1 MSTDPRQPGGPAERE
16 LLAALAVQ
24 LAWGADEA
32 LEEAPQN
39 RFGMWAEAAAPPA
52 PSPPAAARHAS
63 LSFVAPSLRT
73 PPVAA
78 AVAQAER
85 LAASADTLEAL
96 REVFAA
102 FDGCALRETATNF
115 VFADG
120 VPGAPVMLIGEG
132 PGAEEDREGLPFVG
146 PSGRLLDRMLASI
159 GLSRRDGTVYITN
172 VLPWRPPGNRSPT
185 DSEIA
190 LCLPFL
196 RRHIALAKPKL
207 LLLAGGVPARA
218 LLGAREGITRLRGR
232 WRMVEIASLAEP
244 LPTLATL
251 HPAYLL
257 RNPGAKR
264 EAWSDLVLLRR
275 RLDALLPGVGQN

>member
-1 MSTDPRQPGGPAERE
+1 MTDRAE
-16 LLAALAVQ
+16 LVAALVLQ

-32 LEEAPQN
+32 LEAAAQDRFAPPPAPPLLAM
-39 RFGMWAEAAAPPA
+39 RTGGAVARAEAAA
-52 PSPPAAARHAS
+52 AAARTLAE
-63 LSFVAPSLRT
+63 LR
-73 PPVAA
+73 AA
-78 AVAQAER
+78 LAE
-85 LAASADTLEAL
+85 
-96 REVFAA
+96 
-102 FDGCALRETATNF
+102 FDGCALKETATNL

-120 VPGAPVMLIGEG
+120 DPSAPVMIVGEG

-185 DSEIA
+185 DGEIA
-190 LCLPFL
+190 VCLPFL
-196 RRHIALAKPKL
+196 RRHIALAQPKIL
-207 LLLAGGVPARA
+207 VLAGGVPARA

-232 WRMVEIASLAEP
+232 WRLLDIPPLAAP
-244 LPTLATL
+244 IPTLPTL

-264 EAWSDLVLLRR
+264 EAWADLILLRR
-275 RLDALLPGVGQN
+275 RLDTLLPQVGRN